1 MELITDTLK
10 IKKAP
15 KTAGFTFRHF
25 RGEEDF
31 PAMLDVYKD
40 AMEAD
45 GLEAADTLEDLENNY
60 NHLVRSDPATDML
73 MAEVDGDLV
82 AYGRCWW
89 DKELDDTYR
98 YSFFINMKPEWRYRG
113 IGNVYAKFLMNR
125 LTDIAGQH
133 PAEAEKYFQAY
144 STEKQKWQTAL
155 LEYLGFE
162 IIRYSFKMVRP
173 CSEPVKIHPLPKGI
187 IVRTPTPQE
196 YRKVWEADHE
206 AFRDHFGYVE
216 PSEDWYHSWLKES
229 SFDPTLWKVAWDGE
243 EIAGQVLNFI
253 DANQNEEYGRK
264 RGYTEDISTRRP
276 WRRQGIAR
284 ALLTQSIQ
292 MFQEMGMEETALNVD
307 AENANGALK
316 LYTSVGYKETRR
328 NYVLRKPITTKKP
341 ETQAH
346 KRN

>member
-1 MELITDTLK
+1 MMKVLTENLK
-10 IKKAP
+10 IKNAP
-15 KTAGFTFRHF
+15 KIEGLNFRRF

-31 PAMLDVYKD
+31 PAMLDVYKE

-45 GLEAADTLEDLENNY
+45 GLEAADTLEDLANNY

-73 MAEVDGDLV
+73 MAEVDGELV

-89 DKELDDTYR
+89 DEELDGKYR
-98 YSFFINMKPEWRYRG
+98 YSFFINIKPEWRYRG

-125 LTDIAGQH
+125 LKQIANQH
-133 PAEAEKYFQAY
+133 PAEAEKYYQAY
-144 STEKQKWQTAL
+144 SSKQQKWQSAL
-155 LEYLGFE
+155 LEYFGFE
-162 IIRYSFKMVRP
+162 IVRYSFHMIRP
-173 CSEPVKIHPLPKGI
+173 CSQPVRVYRLPKGI
-187 IVRTPTPQE
+187 VVRTPTPQE

-216 PSEDWYHSWLKES
+216 PSEEWYQTWLQES
-229 SFDPTLWKVAWDGE
+229 SFNPELWKVAWDGD

-253 DANQNEEYGRK
+253 DQNKNEEYNRK

-284 ALLTQSIQ
+284 ALLTQSIK
-292 MFQEMGMEETALNVD
+292 MFQEMGMEETALAVD
-307 AENANGALK
+307 AENLTGALK
-316 LYTSVGYKETRR
+316 LYESVGYKEYRR
-328 NYVLRKPITTKKP
+328 NYIYRKEMTN
-341 ETQAH
+341 